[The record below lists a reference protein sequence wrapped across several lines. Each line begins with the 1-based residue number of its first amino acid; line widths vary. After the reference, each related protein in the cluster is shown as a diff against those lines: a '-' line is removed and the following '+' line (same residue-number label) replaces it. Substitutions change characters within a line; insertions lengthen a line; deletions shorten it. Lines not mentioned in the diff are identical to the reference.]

1 MAIIL
6 TLLAITLVVANTRVG
21 FSRPSAVI
29 RTPGATELEAYNQYI
44 VGFSTELL
52 NLSDL
57 NYAATAFFQGVTA
70 EGEEAMGRAQGGG
83 YSSIHQAERE
93 VRVDEGNGEGT
104 AVGDQVR
111 GLDSDL

>member
-1 MAIIL
+1 M
-6 TLLAITLVVANTRVG
+6 
-21 FSRPSAVI
+21 
-29 RTPGATELEAYNQYI
+29 
-44 VGFSTELL
+44 
-52 NLSDL
+52 
-57 NYAATAFFQGVTA
+57 TA
-70 EGEEAMGRAQGGG
+70 EGEEAMGRAQSGG